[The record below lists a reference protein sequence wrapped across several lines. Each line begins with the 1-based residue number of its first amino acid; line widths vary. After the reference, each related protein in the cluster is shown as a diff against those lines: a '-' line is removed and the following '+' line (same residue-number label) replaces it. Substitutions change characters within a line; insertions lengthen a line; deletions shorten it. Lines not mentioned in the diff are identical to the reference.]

1 MKLRHRS
8 SGKRGSVLVLATTI
22 GVIVGLLGMTMIQLG
37 LHSRLLAIRN
47 VQSIIARCASDAGTV
62 EAVYKM
68 QRKLVTETFWDN
80 SNLPSANDL
89 ALSNSPSRYSYGLT
103 GDPTAGFVI
112 TSTGVCGL
120 STKITH
126 SILRIGSYWEGI
138 NVKGEVDI
146 RVGTS
151 LGVIGPGSPSDL
163 TIRSNTTATDAMAF
177 KAFVTVPGDIIC
189 GPGGNPDLVIDTKET
204 TIVLGQMYAAPEAMV
219 FPDVPAPLPWWW
231 PPGGSI
237 AGNTVMSH
245 PGYYRFDTINLPN
258 NAILRINADVVLYVT
273 GAVILNNSAEII
285 VDPGGSLE
293 LYLGTSLEDKNSTG
307 ITNATLNATKMKIYG
322 LPTCTQVDLKAKSDL
337 YAAVYA
343 PSADVVL
350 YNAGDFYGAIT
361 GNSFDMRNSGDYY
374 FDTNLSATHVN
385 DPAATFVIYRWW
397 ED

>member
-1 MKLRHRS
+1 
-8 SGKRGSVLVLATTI
+8 VLVLATTI

-47 VQSIIARCASDAGTV
+47 VQSITARCASDAGIV
-62 EAVYKM
+62 EAVFRM
-68 QRKLVTETFWDN
+68 QKKLIDEDPWVDSGF
-80 SNLPSANDL
+80 PSATDQRL
-89 ALSNSPSRYSYGLT
+89 VPDTPL
-103 GDPTAGFVI
+103 PTYTYRIVKEVSTTFPFVKYVI
-112 TSTGVCGL
+112 TSTGNYL
-120 STKITH
+120 LASKTTKASLIV
-126 SILRIGSYWEGI
+126 GSYWEGI
-138 NVKGEVDI
+138 NVKG
-146 RVGTS
+146 RVNIKLGTS
-151 LGVIGPGSPSDL
+151 FGVVGPGSPSDL
-163 TIRSNTTATDAMAF
+163 TIRSNTTDTDAMVF

-204 TIVLGQMYAAPEAMV
+204 TIVMGQMYAAPDAMI

-231 PPGGSI
+231 PPGGGI
-237 AGNTVMSH
+237 TGNTVMSH

-258 NAILRINADVVLYVT
+258 NAILRINTDVVLYVT
-273 GAVILNNSAEII
+273 GRVILNNAAEII
-285 VDPGGSLE
+285 VDPGGSLK

-307 ITNATLNATKMKIYG
+307 ISNETLDATKMKIYG
-322 LPTCTQVDLKAKSDL
+322 LPGCTQIDLKAKSDL

-361 GNSFDMRNSGDYY
+361 GNSFDMRNAGDYY
-374 FDTNLSATHVN
+374 FDTNLSATHAD